1 MGLYLEIK
9 LLNNNTVKLTLSN
22 KDMKKHNITYEI
34 LNNNKNIT
42 KNLSLNLLNS
52 ISKLISINSIKSN
65 IFIESFKTKEK
76 GCIIY
81 LSTSPTSAENKP
93 TKIKTKTTLPII
105 ATFKK
110 KSNMNDF
117 CKNISNLNENFKF
130 KSELYSFNDEFVL
143 IIFVPQEKKEESL
156 ALVKEFGKIYGK
168 GNIKY
173 SIIKEHCKPIFKKNS
188 IENILKLT

>member
-1 MGLYLEIK
+1 MEIK

-22 KDMKKHNITYEI
+22 KDMKEHNITYEI
-34 LNNNKNIT
+34 LNSNKKIT
-42 KNLSLNLLNS
+42 KTLSLNLLKS
-52 ISKLISINSIKSN
+52 IGKLISINPKKN
-65 IFIESFKTKEK
+65 KIFVESFKTKEK
-76 GCIIY
+76 GCILY
-81 LSTSPTSAENKP
+81 LSTSCNNIIPISK
-93 TKIKTKTTLPII
+93 KIKTTIPLI

-110 KSNMNDF
+110 KSNMNNF

-156 ALVKEFGKIYGK
+156 ALIKEFGKVYGK
-168 GNIKY
+168 GNVKY

>member
-1 MGLYLEIK
+1 MWSYLEIK
-9 LLNNNTVKLTLSN
+9 LLNNNTLKLTLSN
-22 KDMKKHNITYEI
+22 KDMKEHNITYEI
-34 LNNNKNIT
+34 LNSNKKIT

-52 ISKLISINSIKSN
+52 IGRLISINPEKN
-65 IFIESFKTKEK
+65 KIFIESFKTKEK
-76 GCIIY
+76 GCILY
-81 LSTSPTSAENKP
+81 LSTSCSNIIPISK
-93 TKIKTKTTLPII
+93 KIKTTIPLI

-110 KSNMNDF
+110 KSNMNNF

-143 IIFVPQEKKEESL
+143 IIFVPQEKKDESL
-156 ALVKEFGKIYGK
+156 ALIKEFGKVYGK
-168 GNIKY
+168 GNVKY